1 MVCACAWRSGVCMPS
16 TVMLSMVQR
25 TRKTMTTLLPIL
37 LSTTGTNAARSPLS
51 SHIPFTALC
60 ISGISM
66 TTNGMYTQAVFAS
79 SKCEEVLR
87 AKKRAQIS
95 HAQSTRNEAQ
105 RTYWTADVGH
115 PKAGVT
121 GGATVGD
128 GVHGLRIGRRMA
140 NPHPSLPDPLAN
152 IPKLLSQLQPSNSRT
167 TAEKC

>member
-1 MVCACAWRSGVCMPS
+1 
-16 TVMLSMVQR
+16 
-25 TRKTMTTLLPIL
+25 MTIL
-37 LSTTGTNAARSPLS
+37 LSMTGTYATRSMSLS

-60 ISGISM
+60 IRGIST
-66 TTNGMYTQAVFAS
+66 TTNGMYTQAHVRS
-79 SKCEEVLR
+79 SKREDLR

-128 GVHGLRIGRRMA
+128 GVHGLRIGRRIGESTPFA
-140 NPHPSLPDPLAN
+140 
-152 IPKLLSQLQPSNSRT
+152 SRS
-167 TAEKC
+167 AR

>member
-1 MVCACAWRSGVCMPS
+1 
-16 TVMLSMVQR
+16 
-25 TRKTMTTLLPIL
+25 MTIL
-37 LSTTGTNAARSPLS
+37 LSTTGTYAARSMLLS

-60 ISGISM
+60 ISGIST
-66 TTNGMYTQAVFAS
+66 TTNGMYSQARFAS

-128 GVHGLRIGRRMA
+128 GVPGLRIGRRMGESTPFA
-140 NPHPSLPDPLAN
+140 ARSA
-152 IPKLLSQLQPSNSRT
+152 R
-167 TAEKC
+167 